1 MKTNPFHRFMSFDYS
16 ALSEYTFGEILDS
29 FKTTRTYAMLEDE
42 SIMDDNIQTDSML
55 LVTQLLCRRPAM
67 GAMPEIGLR
76 TLHKA
81 LSFYPAHDPAPGLYA
96 SLGFT
101 PVCLGLTH
109 IDNNEDLFAV
119 QITGQ
124 NAVVLNLQYRE
135 RILPG
140 KIVQEKLVERV
151 AEFEKKEGRPAHKKD
166 WAILKDEVKAAMLKT
181 ALVRRTD
188 IPVIIGKG
196 LIHVFTSSAKR
207 CEDVLAYL
215 RSVFGTLPVRPL
227 YQHPSVISDW
237 MKQLTTAY
245 DSKEDP
251 EDLRF
256 LPGHYIK
263 FESQDDDGAVAVKN
277 ELARDKDGYTTH
289 ELLKRN
295 YVPVEMDLTYSPDGL
310 ALDEEDDDLAPAPF
324 HIKLR
329 LNVKG
334 AIKQFAFNNMDADTL
349 DEQFGIDSAEYTA
362 KLWLVFKEIDALFSD
377 LLEQGVICGIEEL
390 TKLEADDK
398 DRVDDS
404 VLLASKAGSAISY
417 DEFTDAVI
425 GSIEQALGLYDIDT
439 ADALADEEEDDEL

>member
-16 ALSEYTFGEILDS
+16 AMRDRTYSEVLDAL
-29 FKTTRTYAMLEDE
+29 KTTRTYAMLEDE
-42 SIMDDNIQTDSML
+42 SIMDGNIRTDSML
-55 LVTQLLCRRPAM
+55 IVMQLLCCPA
-67 GAMPEIGLR
+67 AVTMPEIGLW

-101 PVCLGLTH
+101 PICPGLTH
-109 IDNNEDLFAV
+109 IDDNEDLFAV
-119 QITGQ
+119 PITGQ

-140 KIVQEKLVERV
+140 KIVQEKLIERV
-151 AEFEKKEGRPAHKKD
+151 AEFEKKEGRPARKKD

-196 LIHVFTSSAKR
+196 LVHVFTSSAKR
-207 CEDVLAYL
+207 CDDVLAYL

-227 YQHPSVISDW
+227 YQHPGIISDW

-263 FESQDDDGAVAVKN
+263 LESQDDDGAVAVKN

-295 YVPVEMDLTYSPDGL
+295 YVPVEMDFTYSPGGL
-310 ALDEEDDDLAPAPF
+310 KLDEEDTDDLAPAPF
-324 HIKLR
+324 HMKLR
-329 LNVKG
+329 LSAKG
-334 AIKQFAFNNMDADTL
+334 VIKQFAFNNMDADTL

-390 TKLEADDK
+390 NKLEVDNK

-404 VLLASKAGSAISY
+404 VLFGHKVAQASTSTHDAG
-417 DEFTDAVI
+417 
-425 GSIEQALGLYDIDT
+425 LGDDIDT
-439 ADALADEEEDDEL
+439 ADALADEEEDEL

>member
-16 ALSEYTFGEILDS
+16 AMRERTFSEVLDA
-29 FKTTRTYAMLEDE
+29 FKTTRTYAMLENE
-42 SIMDDNIQTDSML
+42 SIMDDTIRTDSML
-55 LVTQLLCRRPAM
+55 LVMHQLCRPASA
-67 GAMPEIGLR
+67 GMPDIGLYS
-76 TLHKA
+76 LHKA
-81 LSFYPAHDPAPGLYA
+81 FSFYPAHDPAPGLYS

-101 PVCLGLTH
+101 SVCPGLTH

-119 QITGQ
+119 QISGQ

-140 KIVQEKLVERV
+140 KIVQEKLIERV
-151 AEFEKKEGRPAHKKD
+151 AQFEEKEGRPAHKKD

-196 LIHVFTSSAKR
+196 LVHVFTSSAKR

-227 YQHPSVISDW
+227 YQHPGVISDW
-237 MKQLTTAY
+237 MKQLTSAY

-251 EDLRF
+251 EELRF

-277 ELARDKDGYTTH
+277 ELARDKEGYTTY

-295 YVPVEMDLTYSPDGL
+295 YVPVEMDFTYSPGGL
-310 ALDEEDDDLAPAPF
+310 ALDEDSDALAPAPF
-324 HIKLR
+324 HMKVR
-329 LNVKG
+329 LSVKG
-334 AIKQFAFNNMDADTL
+334 VVKQFAFSNMDGDTL
-349 DEQFGIDSAEYTA
+349 DEQFGINSAEYTA
-362 KLWLVFKEIDALFSD
+362 KLWLVFKEIDALFTD
-377 LLEQGVICGIEEL
+377 LLKEAVTCGDDEL
-390 TKLEADDK
+390 AEAAVDDK

-404 VLLASKAGSAISY
+404 VLLASKAGSTISY

-425 GSIEQALGLYDIDT
+425 GSVEQALGLYDIDT
-439 ADALADEEEDDEL
+439 GEILADEEEDDEL